1 MSDLTI
7 TERTEPFTLDE
18 VFSFIDDTSIS
29 EMDACELKSRIVD
42 MVQADKPKCEDCA
55 GCTTWKCDCA
65 NIRAKA
71 IDDFLEKI
79 CEKYTEEERQRNYK
93 QYCCNI
99 KNELADIAEQ
109 LKGGAE

>member
-1 MSDLTI
+1 MSDFTI

-18 VFSFIDDTSIS
+18 VFSFIDDTNIS

-42 MVQADKPKCEDCA
+42 VVQAEKPKCEDCA

-71 IDDFLEKI
+71 IDEFISELYKI
-79 CEKYTEEERQRNYK
+79 GEHREFDWEDIYK
-93 QYCCNI
+93 
-99 KNELADIAEQ
+99 LADQ
-109 LKGGAE
+109 LKGGAT